1 MDELEIWVRL
11 YAQLLINENYDNC
24 IDPAKMA
31 DDALEE
37 VKKRFIFPGGLRKR
51 DEPKTDIDEPR

>member
-24 IDPAKMA
+24 IDPARMA

-37 VKKRFIFPGGLRKR
+37 VKKRFCVVGGKR
-51 DEPKTDIDEPR
+51 REKAKTEP